1 MPRDETKLELV
12 AMLDRAPEQEG
23 RSILHRWQKAPD
35 GDWTQWEPLGEPDGD
50 SGGYGPAG
58 RRQSNDLAAA

>member
-23 RSILHRWQKAPD
+23 RSICI
-35 GDWTQWEPLGEPDGD
+35 
-50 SGGYGPAG
+50 AG
-58 RRQSNDLAAA
+58 RRPLTATGRNGSH